1 MVAFGP
7 KILGGGR
14 DLQFVILF
22 EKESS
27 FSDADN
33 VKWCGGDTQT
43 LLDGK
48 KIKLYIL
55 AGGGD
60 AKSFRFSLAPKD

>member
-14 DLQFVILF
+14 DLQILF
-22 EKESS
+22 EKECS
-27 FSDADN
+27 FCGADN

-60 AKSFRFSLAPKD
+60 TKSFRFSLAPKG